1 MNFSRVSSL
10 RVDSIRSI
18 PATVSLRPLRACG
31 HNLPVKAVN
40 RVIPHTPFIR
50 DNNLRESGPNLLV
63 AVSLL
68 VSLLVFGR
76 SLREVYLRM

>member
-40 RVIPHTPFIR
+40 RVILHIRFIR
-50 DNNLRESGPNLLV
+50 DNSHLESGRNLRVRVDSNLREYGHN
-63 AVSLL
+63 
-68 VSLLVFGR
+68 R
-76 SLREVYLRM
+76 REVYLRM